1 MTSADDIMDFPY
13 GLHTNWAEATALYT
27 TFTRVWGVGGEASLS
42 LNTRGGQLRAQLSLG
57 LGPPSHLR
65 PGAPE
70 RGGPGPQDRQHHHD
84 LHQHHHHPPGHP
96 GGARRRQAPAD
107 RRRDAARR
115 ARYVAARAARDQEA
129 APATPAC
136 TSSSSTPNTVANQV
150 TSSSLATL
158 STLVPPSPTL
168 AGATLPTLPTS
179 DSLVVTSSLSTL
191 PIPSFRVTPP
201 YNLAS
206 STPSLTTVGQG
217 LTRRRW
223 SRSVASILDLP
234 TGFNDP
240 HDLLPQLDGQLEEK
254 KEAEEKKE
262 DVCELFGVT
271 DPRDGETSYSLPWGR
286 CPLDTAGA
294 PRPPRQVR
302 HPKWGVGTY
311 DDVGDRE
318 DVLLYSFTENGWL
331 AEIGLDP
338 STLPQPAA

>member
-1 MTSADDIMDFPY
+1 M
-13 GLHTNWAEATALYT
+13 
-27 TFTRVWGVGGEASLS
+27 AS
-42 LNTRGGQLRAQLSLG
+42 
-57 LGPPSHLR
+57 
-65 PGAPE
+65 
-70 RGGPGPQDRQHHHD
+70 
-84 LHQHHHHPPGHP
+84 
-96 GGARRRQAPAD
+96 
-107 RRRDAARR
+107 
-115 ARYVAARAARDQEA
+115 V
-129 APATPAC
+129 
-136 TSSSSTPNTVANQV
+136 
-150 TSSSLATL
+150 
-158 STLVPPSPTL
+158 
-168 AGATLPTLPTS
+168 
-179 DSLVVTSSLSTL
+179 
-191 PIPSFRVTPP
+191 
-201 YNLAS
+201 
-206 STPSLTTVGQG
+206 
-217 LTRRRW
+217 
-223 SRSVASILDLP
+223 LDLP